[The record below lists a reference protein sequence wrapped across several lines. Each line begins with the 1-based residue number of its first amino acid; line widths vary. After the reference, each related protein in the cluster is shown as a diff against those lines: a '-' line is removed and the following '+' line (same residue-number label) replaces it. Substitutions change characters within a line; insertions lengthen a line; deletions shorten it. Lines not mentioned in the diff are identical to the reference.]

1 MLSYLFVVIILGGL
15 IAVHE
20 LGNLLVAKLC
30 RIPIA
35 EFSIGFGPKLVG
47 RRWGETTYRISAVPL
62 GGFVLPALDEQG
74 LRERPATKRILFAL
88 GGPFA
93 NVVAAFA
100 GLLALGV
107 VELGLSAVNAA
118 VFATTQ

>member
-20 LGNLLVAKLC
+20 LGHLLVAKLC

-47 RRWGETTYRISAVPL
+47 RRWGETTYRISAVSL
-62 GGFVLPALDEQG
+62 GGFVIHA
-74 LRERPATKRILFAL
+74 
-88 GGPFA
+88 GPR
-93 NVVAAFA
+93 
-100 GLLALGV
+100 
-107 VELGLSAVNAA
+107 
-118 VFATTQ
+118 